1 MGGVAQQINLYR
13 DKERSHAA
21 DAGAR
26 LLLVTVIG
34 SVLVLVLIALVG
46 EIYLHELTGDR
57 VQVAERLQR
66 QERALAEFNA
76 SLAPAPID
84 PHLEAELARLRDA
97 QRYLNANL
105 VALSGDAGVARG
117 GFSEVFSGL
126 ARNTREG
133 IWFSQ
138 LGLYGGGAEMRLK
151 GRTTEPAMVPR
162 LLQSL
167 AVEPAFAG
175 RTFRKVNFERHDSAM
190 GAVVDFELRSAASE
204 EGDDAG

>member
-13 DKERSHAA
+13 DKNRARTA

-34 SVLVLVLIALVG
+34 SVLALVLIALVG
-46 EIYLHELTGDR
+46 EIYLHRLTGGR
-57 VQVAERLQR
+57 VQVAETLQR

-76 SLAPAPID
+76 SLAPVPVD
-84 PHLEAELARLRDA
+84 PHLEAELARLHDA

-105 VALSGDAGVARG
+105 VALSGDAGVSRG
-117 GFSEVFSGL
+117 GFSDVFSGL

-133 IWFSQ
+133 IWFRQ

-175 RTFRKVNFERHDSAM
+175 RTFRKVSFERHDSES
-190 GAVVDFELRSAASE
+190 GGVVEFELRSAAAE